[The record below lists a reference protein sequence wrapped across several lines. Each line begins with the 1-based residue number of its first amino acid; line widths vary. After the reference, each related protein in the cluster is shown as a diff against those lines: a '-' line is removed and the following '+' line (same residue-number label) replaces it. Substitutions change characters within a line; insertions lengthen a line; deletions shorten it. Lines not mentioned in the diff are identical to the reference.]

1 MNHVDRPRV
10 ALIFPNPSTFVLQD
24 ARLLVKHFDVRLVH
38 YRHRRDLAKLSLAV
52 ARTDV
57 SVSWFALGHARAA
70 VALARRLRRKS
81 IVIAAGYDVAKVP
94 EVGYGVLRS
103 PAGVRR
109 AKKILGGADL
119 VLAVSESTRKQVR
132 SVVDRDVKVVYNA
145 VDTNRFKPSGQ
156 KRRQVLTVAGVDCLE
171 HFKVKRLDV
180 VLDVARELRAVQ
192 FYLAGKNSAEWKER
206 LVASS
211 PENLSVL
218 GERDDRGLL
227 RLFRQSKVY
236 LQPSAH
242 ESFGVSLAE
251 AMACECV
258 PVVSDRYALPEV
270 VGDAGFI
277 VSYGDDVAT
286 AKATERA
293 LDSELGRAARR
304 RIVERFPLERRE
316 KALVHAIESLL

>member
-1 MNHVDRPRV
+1 VS
-10 ALIFPNPSTFVLQD
+10 LIFPIPSTFVLQD
-24 ARLLVKHFDVRLVH
+24 ARLLSKHYDVRLVH

-57 SVSWFALGHARAA
+57 SISWFLLGHARAA

-103 PAGVRR
+103 PSGVRR
-109 AKKILGGADL
+109 AKRILHGADL
-119 VLAVSESTRKQVR
+119 VLAVSESTKRQVR
-132 SVVDRDVKVVYNA
+132 AVANRDVKVVYNG
-145 VDTNRFKPSGQ
+145 VDTARFKPAGQ
-156 KRRQVLTVAGVDCLE
+156 KRRQVLTVAGVDHLE
-171 HFKVKRLDV
+171 RFKVKRLDM
-180 VLDVARELRAVQ
+180 VLDVARELRTVQ
-192 FYLAGKNSAEWKER
+192 FYLAGKNSGEWRDR
-206 LVASS
+206 LVASA
-211 PENLSVL
+211 PENLAVV
-218 GERDDRGLL
+218 GERDERGLI
-227 RLFRQSKVY
+227 RLYRQSKVY

-242 ESFGVSLAE
+242 ESFGMSLAE

-270 VGDAGFI
+270 VGDAGFV

-293 LDSELGRAARR
+293 LDSDLGRAARR
-304 RIVERFPLERRE
+304 RITERFSVERRE